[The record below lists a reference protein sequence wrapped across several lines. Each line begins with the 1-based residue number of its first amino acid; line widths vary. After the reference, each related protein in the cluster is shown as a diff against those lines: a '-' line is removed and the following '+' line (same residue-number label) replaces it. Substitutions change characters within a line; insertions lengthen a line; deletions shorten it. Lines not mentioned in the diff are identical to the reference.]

1 MAILVLDLDGTLLTS
16 DFQVDLLTQETLIN
30 LQKQGTTLVLA
41 TGRYLFEAFPI
52 ARLLQMEA
60 YGGIII
66 GANGAVAFD
75 LKNQAKLFE
84 KTITPLKSRLILNHL
99 KDFEVDIII
108 NQGNY
113 FYTTSNDAASEIK
126 RQNIVIENQSALD
139 DIKIEIMSL
148 QAIISHLDEPVY
160 KILAL
165 GESQYFKTQAQA
177 LVGPLSDIAEGSLT
191 LPFEFEFTAFGIN
204 KGNCLKEVMR
214 LKKWRKEDLY
224 GFGDGDNDISL
235 LKACHYKIAMGNG
248 SENLKTEADFISKS
262 NDEAGIIAALKHYH
276 LI

>member
-16 DFQVDLLTQETLIN
+16 DFQVNSLTQETLIN
-30 LQKQGTTLVLA
+30 LQKKGTTLVLA

-52 ARLLQMEA
+52 AKLLEMET

-66 GANGAVAFD
+66 GANGAVALD
-75 LKNQAKLFE
+75 LKNQEIIFE
-84 KTITPLKSRLILNHL
+84 KTISPLKSRLILNHL
-99 KDFEVDIII
+99 KDFEVDVII
-108 NQGNY
+108 NQGSY

-126 RQNIVIENQSALD
+126 RQNIITQNQSALD
-139 DIKIEIMSL
+139 DIKIEIRSL
-148 QAIISHLDEPVY
+148 QEIISQLDDPVY

-165 GESQYFKTQAQA
+165 GDKEYFKTQAQA
-177 LVGPLSDIAEGSLT
+177 LVEPFSNIVEGSLT

-204 KGNCLKEVMR
+204 KGNCLKEIIK
-214 LKKWRKEDLY
+214 LKDWSERKLY

-235 LKACHYKIAMGNG
+235 LKVCHYKIAMANG
-248 SENLKTEADFISKS
+248 SERLKQAADFISKS
-262 NDEAGIIAALKHYH
+262 NDEAGIIHALKHYQ